1 MKNILKPVTL
11 SLTLIFL
18 AATSPVSA
26 GAMFN
31 PFNGLGNSGLSNM
44 EREYLINNPEKSP
57 SLYSPVCFGCF
68 SSTTGLPRT
77 EYVRPHFG
85 SNGTYVDGSSISRRK

>member
-1 MKNILKPVTL
+1 MKNILKRVTL
-11 SLTLIFL
+11 SLTLMFL
-18 AATSPVSA
+18 AATNPVSA

-31 PFNGLGNSGLSNM
+31 PFNGLGNSGLGNM

-68 SSTTGLPRT
+68 SSTTGLLRT
-77 EYVRPHFG
+77 EYVRPHFR
-85 SNGTYVDGSSISRRK
+85 SNGTYVDGYYRSRR